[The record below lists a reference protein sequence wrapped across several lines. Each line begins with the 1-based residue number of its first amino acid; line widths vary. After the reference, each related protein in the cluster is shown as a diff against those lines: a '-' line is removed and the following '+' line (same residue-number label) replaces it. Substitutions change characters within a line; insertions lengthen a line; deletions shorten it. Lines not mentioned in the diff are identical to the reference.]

1 MFRKISSLMIYH
13 LVNFN
18 DSTQSGFWVISKFT
32 FANLHKLVHHV
43 QFHLTLWKWKLWK
56 IKKKITKKKKEYLKN
71 KKSFLDYI
79 HFSQLLKCLLLV
91 KKEKTASI
99 FHNLAILKKY
109 TPYFFVSTDFIIVP
123 KGLRGLRVKIPDSNL
138 TMHSIRLRDQ
148 TLLWGCWWPLGSN
161 WIVEWLPLGEWD
173 CSLDRSPKLTMGQP
187 NES

>member
-1 MFRKISSLMIYH
+1 MKIVTNKEKNY
-13 LVNFN
+13 
-18 DSTQSGFWVISKFT
+18 
-32 FANLHKLVHHV
+32 
-43 QFHLTLWKWKLWK
+43 
-56 IKKKITKKKKEYLKN
+56 KKKKEYLKN

-148 TLLWGCWWPLGSN
+148 TSLWGCWWPLDSN

-173 CSLDRSPKLTMGQP
+173 CSLDLSPKLTMGQP
-187 NES
+187 NKS